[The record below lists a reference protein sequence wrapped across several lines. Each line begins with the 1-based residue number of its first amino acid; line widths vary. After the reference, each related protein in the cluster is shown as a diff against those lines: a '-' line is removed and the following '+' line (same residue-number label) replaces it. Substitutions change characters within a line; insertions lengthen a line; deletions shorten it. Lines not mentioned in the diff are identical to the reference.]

1 MSDYETMQR
10 RRSMVVGV
18 FVIVAVIAF
27 FWMIFK
33 FGDLPTFVSEIKSYE
48 VRVQFPSAPGVQK
61 DTPVRFCGYQIGSVT
76 EVRPP
81 EILKDLNT
89 QEYYHQTVV
98 IISIDN
104 KYKDIPDTVEAK
116 LMTRGLGSSYIDLRV
131 LPVDLRKGR
140 FLAEGSLL
148 QGSTG
153 VTSEFVP
160 EETQQKLDALIS
172 GIDSFVNS
180 ANNIVGDPENQAN
193 LKFALASL
201 ADASKQAA
209 ETLQRVQEMA
219 VAGKTTLQ
227 NADVKIDQLT
237 TSLVTTSE
245 KLSEVMTHLESVLGK
260 VNEGEGTAGKL
271 INDGRLYEQLLEDSK
286 QLELVLQDL
295 RSFLAKAKE
304 KGVPI
309 KLK

>member
-1 MSDYETMQR
+1 VSDYETMQR

-81 EILKDLNT
+81 EILKDLDT

>member
-81 EILKDLNT
+81 EILKDLDT

>member
-1 MSDYETMQR
+1 
-10 RRSMVVGV
+10 MVVGV

-33 FGDLPTFVSEIKSYE
+33 FGDLPTFISEIKSYE

>member
-1 MSDYETMQR
+1 
-10 RRSMVVGV
+10 MVVGV

>member
-1 MSDYETMQR
+1 VSDYETMQR

>member
-1 MSDYETMQR
+1 
-10 RRSMVVGV
+10 MVVGV

-81 EILKDLNT
+81 EILKDLDT